1 MIAIEVEKKE
11 VATTAKAEVRNLPG
25 MLFGGTSPLL
35 KPFMKKLE
43 ELMPLEKRSR
53 GDNYTLSNLY
63 SYIDWVHADESCIHV
78 RSGDKVVEISRDELS
93 ARMEERHPM
102 SEHERLNLA
111 GLLFLQSSPAL
122 QASIVS
128 KLKSCHGLGL
138 PEGRRT
144 HRYIFH
150 LIVVSLEA
158 DKERIGLE
166 MDPSRLRRNLI
177 NPR

>member
-1 MIAIEVEKKE
+1 MISIEVEKKE
-11 VATTAKAEVRNLPG
+11 VATIAKAEIRNLPG

-43 ELMPLEKRSR
+43 ELMPPEKRGK
-53 GDNYTLSNLY
+53 GDSYTLSNLY
-63 SYIDWVHADESCIHV
+63 SHIDWVHTDESCIHV
-78 RSGDKVVEISRDELS
+78 RSDDKVVEISRDELS
-93 ARMEERHPM
+93 ARMVERHPTT
-102 SEHERLNLA
+102 EHERLNLA

-122 QASIVS
+122 QASIVT

-150 LIVVSLEA
+150 LIVVSLDV
-158 DKERIGLE
+158 DKEKITVE

-177 NPR
+177 KPQ